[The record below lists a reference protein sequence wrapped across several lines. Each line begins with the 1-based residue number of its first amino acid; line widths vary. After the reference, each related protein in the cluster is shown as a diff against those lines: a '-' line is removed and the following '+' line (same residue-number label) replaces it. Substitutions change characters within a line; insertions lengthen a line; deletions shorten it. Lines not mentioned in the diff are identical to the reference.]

1 MVVALQALLLSAAGR
16 GERFP
21 VWRADAAELTAS
33 MLIAIGVRMFAVDAR
48 YIPTDSMEPTF
59 AVGDHLL
66 LDKVSRVF
74 RPPARG
80 DVVCFQ
86 PPPAAVAKYG
96 LPAGSCYIKRVVA
109 VAGDEVVVPRDR
121 TADGLAEHQNK
132 PAPREHLRTHRL
144 LEQSRRLEAEAVCVL
159 DGRALVV
166 AACGAEHGGGADER
180 PPQRRHAG

>member
-33 MLIAIGVRMFAVDAR
+33 MLIAVGVRVFAVDAR

-80 DVVCFQ
+80 DVVLE
-86 PPPAAVAKYG
+86 PLVIGASRRPPAARRPHPQARMA
-96 LPAGSCYIKRVVA
+96 LPRRGTSWESRSISCSTRSS
-109 VAGDEVVVPRDR
+109 DR
-121 TADGLAEHQNK
+121 E
-132 PAPREHLRTHRL
+132 
-144 LEQSRRLEAEAVCVL
+144 
-159 DGRALVV
+159 
-166 AACGAEHGGGADER
+166 
-180 PPQRRHAG
+180 